1 MNLKLLKKPKFKNR
15 LMVNSKNLERVLISL
30 IVVAMVLG
38 TFFYLFQSRDL
49 EKTVL
54 GNIFGGFI
62 ADLVSEK
69 EDDEKE
75 FISEVEKTDIYT
87 ETAERGDG
95 LTHLAR
101 RALSHYMEEN
111 EITDLTDE
119 HKIYVEDYVQK
130 KLGSYSLSL
139 GQEVEISHDL
149 ILEAVNESRELSGEQ
164 LNNLKQYSAL
174 VSSL

>member
-1 MNLKLLKKPKFKNR
+1 MNLKLLKKPR
-15 LMVNSKNLERVLISL
+15 LKSRLAANGKTLEKVLISL
-30 IVVAMVLG
+30 IVVVMVLG

-75 FISEVEKTDIYT
+75 FISEQETEVYT

-101 RALSHYMEEN
+101 RALSNYVEEN
-111 EITDLTDE
+111 EITNLTDE
-119 HKIYVEDYVQK
+119 HKIYIEDYIQK
-130 KLGSYSLSL
+130 ELGSYSLFL
-139 GQEVEISHDL
+139 GQEVEISQDL
-149 ILEAVNESRELSGEQ
+149 ISEAVNESRELSGEQ
-164 LNNLKQYSAL
+164 LNNLKQYSVL

>member
-1 MNLKLLKKPKFKNR
+1 MNLKLLKKPR
-15 LMVNSKNLERVLISL
+15 LKSRLAANGKTLERVLISL
-30 IVVAMVLG
+30 IVVTMVFG

-54 GNIFGGFI
+54 GNVFGGFI

-69 EDDEKE
+69 EDDEKK
-75 FISEVEKTDIYT
+75 FISEVEETEAYT
-87 ETAERGDG
+87 EKAERGDG

-101 RALSHYMEEN
+101 RALSNYIEEN

-119 HKIYVEDYVQK
+119 HKIYIEDYIQK
-130 KLGSYSLSL
+130 ELGSYSLSL
-139 GQEVEISHDL
+139 GQEVEISQDL
-149 ILEAVNESRELSGEQ
+149 ISEAVNESRELSGEQ
-164 LNNLKQYSAL
+164 LNNLKQYSVL

>member
-1 MNLKLLKKPKFKNR
+1 MNLKLLKKPR
-15 LMVNSKNLERVLISL
+15 LKSRLAANGKTFEKILISL
-30 IVVAMVLG
+30 IVVSMVGG

-54 GNIFGGFI
+54 GNVFGGFI

-69 EDDEKE
+69 NDNEQETVTE
-75 FISEVEKTDIYT
+75 TEKTEVYV

-101 RALSHYMEEN
+101 KALSRHMEEK
-111 EITDLTDE
+111 EITDLTNE
-119 HKIYVEDYVQK
+119 HKIYIEDYIQK
-130 KLGSYSLSL
+130 ELGSYALSL
-139 GQEVEISHDL
+139 GQEVEISHEL
-149 ILEAVNESRELSGEQ
+149 ISEAVDESRELSDEQ
-164 LNNLKQYSAL
+164 LNNLKQYSVL